1 VANISVMLKD
11 GSARELPA
19 QSTALT
25 LAEGISRRLAKEAVA
40 AKVNG
45 ELVDLLRPLPDGA
58 AVELVTPDDG
68 AEALEVLRHTTAH
81 VMAEAVMEL
90 FPGTKFGIGPA
101 IKDGFYYDF
110 AVKEPF
116 KPEDLERIEAKMR
129 ELAARKVPLV
139 RHSVSRVESLR
150 FFAARGEDFKVELI
164 NDLPE
169 DVEIT
174 YYESGS
180 FVDLCAGPHLMDT
193 GLIKHFK
200 LLSLAGAYW
209 RGDEKR
215 PMLQRIYG
223 TVFFKQSDLDAH
235 LFRLEEAKK
244 RDHRKLGKELD
255 LFSVQEEGPGFPFYH
270 PKGMV
275 VRNIL
280 EDFWRKEHRKAGYQE
295 IKTPLI
301 LHRSLWEKS
310 GHWHHYRENMY
321 FTKID
326 EFDYAVKPMNCP
338 GAMLVYRHTMHS
350 YKELPIRLCELGL
363 VHRHELSGALH
374 GMARVRAFTQDDS
387 HIFMMP
393 EQIEAEVG
401 RVIALVDKFYTIFGL
416 KYRVELSTRPAK
428 AMGDIAVWQVAEQ
441 ALENVLKGREINY
454 KLNPGDGAFYGPK
467 IDFHIEDSIGRSWQ
481 CATIQLDFQ
490 MPEKFDLTYVGE
502 DGARHRPVVV
512 HRVLY
517 GAIERFMAMLIEH
530 YAGAFPLWLA
540 PVQAVILPITD
551 RAKDYA
557 ESMREKFEEADIR
570 VELDAR
576 NEKIGFK
583 IREAQ
588 MQKIPY
594 MLVVGDKEVE
604 NGTVSLRTREG
615 GDQGSMEVDA
625 VLAKLRTEVA
635 TYK

>member
-1 VANISVMLKD
+1 MASIMVTLKD

-19 QSTALT
+19 GSSALA

-45 ELVDLLRPLPDGA
+45 EVVDLLRPLPNSA
-58 AVELVTPDDG
+58 TVELVTPDDG
-68 AEALEVLRHTTAH
+68 AEALEVLRHTAAH

-116 KPEDLERIEAKMR
+116 KPEDLPRIEEKMR

-139 RHSVSRVESLR
+139 RHSVSRAESLS

-164 NDLPE
+164 NDLPT

-223 TVFFKQSDLDAH
+223 TVFFKQTDLEAH

-255 LFSVQEEGPGFPFYH
+255 LFSVQDEGPGFPFYH

-301 LHRSLWEKS
+301 LNRSLWERS

-338 GAMLVYRHTMHS
+338 GAMLVYRNTLHS

-387 HIFMMP
+387 
-393 EQIEAEVG
+393 
-401 RVIALVDKFYTIFGL
+401 
-416 KYRVELSTRPAK
+416 
-428 AMGDIAVWQVAEQ
+428 
-441 ALENVLKGREINY
+441 
-454 KLNPGDGAFYGPK
+454 
-467 IDFHIEDSIGRSWQ
+467 
-481 CATIQLDFQ
+481 
-490 MPEKFDLTYVGE
+490 
-502 DGARHRPVVV
+502 
-512 HRVLY
+512 
-517 GAIERFMAMLIEH
+517 
-530 YAGAFPLWLA
+530 
-540 PVQAVILPITD
+540 
-551 RAKDYA
+551 
-557 ESMREKFEEADIR
+557 
-570 VELDAR
+570 
-576 NEKIGFK
+576 
-583 IREAQ
+583 
-588 MQKIPY
+588 
-594 MLVVGDKEVE
+594 
-604 NGTVSLRTREG
+604 
-615 GDQGSMEVDA
+615 
-625 VLAKLRTEVA
+625 
-635 TYK
+635 